1 MALIDFYSLHRSI
14 EPTVE
19 VVEDEGSSSF
29 TKNLFVGGIV
39 IGASLALLPIFN
51 ALNGLLPDPADF

>member
-1 MALIDFYSLHRSI
+1 MHRSI

-19 VVEDEGSSSF
+19 VVEDEGSSSL